1 MSMAKVLCIGQA
13 VQDFVFSVDA
23 MPTTADKY
31 RASGFETLGG
41 GPAATAAVAIARLG
55 GSARLA
61 ARVGDDMLA
70 NLIAAELESYGVD
83 CTLLRRMG
91 GRHSSVSAVLVDS
104 AGERLIVNYLDSS
117 MDNDPTWLDAYAP
130 LDVAAILT
138 DTRWPEGALLGL
150 NLARRNGLPAILD
163 GDSPVP
169 KDGELVRAATHVAFS
184 ARGLS
189 EFAGIEDA
197 EQALLSIDAQTEAWC
212 CVTLGAEGTLVVE
225 DGQLGRLPAFDV
237 SVRDTLGAGDVWHG
251 AFALALAERKP
262 TSDAVIFASAAAA
275 LKVQNGGG
283 RAGCATREEVEDFLQ
298 QHVTEN
304 RS

>member
-1 MSMAKVLCIGQA
+1 MATVLCIGQA

-23 MPTTADKY
+23 MPATADKY
-31 RASGFETLGG
+31 RASNFETLGG
-41 GPAATAAVAIARLG
+41 GPAATAAVAISRLG
-55 GSARLA
+55 GEARLA

-83 CTLLRRMG
+83 CRLLRRMG
-91 GRHSSVSAVLVDS
+91 GRRSSVSAVLVDS
-104 AGERLIVNYLDSS
+104 AGERMIVNYLDSS
-117 MDNDPTWLDAYAP
+117 MDADPEWLHAYAP

-150 NLARRNGLPAILD
+150 NLARRNDLPAILD
-163 GDSPVP
+163 ADLPVP

-184 ARGLS
+184 AGGLA
-189 EFAGIEDA
+189 EFSGIDDVEDA
-197 EQALLSIDAQTEAWC
+197 LRSVHQQTGSWC
-212 CVTLGAEGTLVVE
+212 CVTLGAEGSLLIE
-225 DGQLGRLPAFDV
+225 DGQLSRLPAFKV

-251 AFALALAERKP
+251 AFALALAEGKP
-262 TSDAVIFASAAAA
+262 AGDAVIFASAAAA

-283 RAGCATREEVEDFLQ
+283 RAGCATREDVEDLLQ

-304 RS
+304 KS